1 MNNFMDSFLFGLEK
15 IAVEG
20 GMTLPVN
27 PVKSRHRTRFQR
39 AVDFAKDKIDTG
51 YKKLPQDWKNAAG
64 FGAVYADMKYK
75 QKVPAHIRA
84 KIGRIGEKLNTMY
97 KQGSD
102 KADETVYAPSRK
114 RDLPI
119 DTLKHLGYSAAGG
132 LAGALLTGGKRGGL
146 ALGALGGEVFSR
158 LRNRKRMKRR
168 LQEQG
173 LDDKTVKKLEDR
185 GMFDSRPM
193 DVVPIYGRMMAA
205 KDIRQGLQDS
215 GKRSRGHGFGVFT
228 DPYKSA

>member
-15 IAVEG
+15 IAAEG
-20 GMTLPVN
+20 GVN
-27 PVKSRHRTRFQR
+27 
-39 AVDFAKDKIDTG
+39 
-51 YKKLPQDWKNAAG
+51 
-64 FGAVYADMKYK
+64 
-75 QKVPAHIRA
+75 
-84 KIGRIGEKLNTMY
+84 
-97 KQGSD
+97 
-102 KADETVYAPSRK
+102 ADETVYAPSRK

-119 DTLKHLGYSAAGG
+119 DYLKHVAYSTAGG
-132 LAGALLTGGKRGGL
+132 LAGSLLTGGKRGGL
-146 ALGALGGEVFSR
+146 ELGALGGAVFSR

-185 GMFDSRPM
+185 GMFESRPM

-228 DPYKSA
+228 EPYKSA